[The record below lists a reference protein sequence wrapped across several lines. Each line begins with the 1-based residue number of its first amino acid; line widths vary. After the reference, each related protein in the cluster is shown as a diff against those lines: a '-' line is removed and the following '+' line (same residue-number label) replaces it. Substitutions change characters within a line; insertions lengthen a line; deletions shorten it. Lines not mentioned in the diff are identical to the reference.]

1 MIIYSQFDLNT
12 KDYDDNA
19 GVDNLTV
26 RKATDDR
33 WKFFKGQTQGYN

>member
-19 GVDNLTV
+19 GVDKLTV
-26 RKATDDR
+26 RKATYDC
-33 WKFFKGQTQGYN
+33 WMFFNGQT